1 MANTIIKKITA
12 GAMAMVVALA
22 LVGCSTQKLVPQ
34 DHYLL
39 DKVKLTSD
47 SKELAASKLE
57 PYVRQRP
64 NSKWFSLVKVPLA
77 AYAMAGNDSTKWIN
91 RKLREMGEQPMLFD
105 TLLTERTCQD
115 LNQVMVNMGYL
126 RSTVDYETMVGK
138 RKKLTVTYHLHP
150 GERYSVRTVHHD
162 IQDEGV
168 AEVLRMSGTRNTLL
182 KEGKPFAIA
191 DLNDERKRITTLLNE
206 KGYYNFHKD
215 FITFDADTVE
225 GSTKVD
231 LTMVLH
237 PFRTAGNRNAVESPH
252 VRYKIGRVDY
262 HAAGDENHIPLRMS
276 VLRENTLIEP
286 DNYFNSADL
295 QKTYNKFSR
304 LQVVKYTNI
313 RFAEVPG
320 TDTLNCDISLSTNKK
335 NSVMFQPEGTN
346 TAGDLGAAASLT
358 YENRNVFNGAETFSI
373 KLRAAFEAIT
383 GLEGY
388 QNQDYEEYNVEGKL
402 SFPRFVVP
410 FLSRRYRKQS
420 MAFSELSVS
429 YNMQN
434 RPEFSRRVFSAGWRY
449 RWNDISRRRQYKFD
463 LIDLNYIYMPWIS
476 PTFKSEY
483 LDDASSRNSI
493 LRYNYEDLFIMKM
506 GFGFSHTNK
515 TEAYKLNVET
525 AGNLL
530 RAMSKVLGGTPNADG
545 QYTLFN
551 IAYAQYVKVD
561 FDYTKL
567 FAIDHRNNL
576 ALHVGVGVACPY
588 GNSNILPFEKRYF
601 SGGANSVR
609 GWSVRGLGPGKF
621 KGNNGSIDFINQTGD
636 VKLDFNLE
644 LRSYLFWKLYGAAF
658 VDAGNIWTLR
668 SYEEQPGGQL
678 LVDEFYKQIA
688 VAYGLGLRLNFDYF
702 ILRFD
707 MGMKAVNPAYDTQ
720 RAHYPLLHPNLGRDF
735 SFHFAVGLPF

>member
-668 SYEEQPGGQL
+668 SYEEQPGGQF

>member
-126 RSTVDYETMVGK
+126 RSTVDYETTVGK
-138 RKKLTVTYHLHP
+138 RKKLNVTYHLHP

-668 SYEEQPGGQL
+668 SYEEQPGGQF

>member
-1 MANTIIKKITA
+1 
-12 GAMAMVVALA
+12 MAMVVALA

-150 GERYSVRTVHHD
+150 GERYSVRTVRHD

-237 PFRTAGNRNAVESPH
+237 PFRTAGNRNDVESPH

-668 SYEEQPGGQL
+668 SYEEQPGGQF

>member
-1 MANTIIKKITA
+1 
-12 GAMAMVVALA
+12 MAMVVALA

-77 AYAMAGNDSTKWIN
+77 AYAMAGNDSSKWIN

-668 SYEEQPGGQL
+668 SYEEQPGGQF

>member
-1 MANTIIKKITA
+1 
-12 GAMAMVVALA
+12 MVVALA
-22 LVGCSTQKLVPQ
+22 LVGCSTQKLVPH

-449 RWNDISRRRQYKFD
+449 RWNDISRRRQYKSD

-668 SYEEQPGGQL
+668 SYEEQPGGQF

>member
-1 MANTIIKKITA
+1 
-12 GAMAMVVALA
+12 MAMVVALA

-150 GERYSVRTVHHD
+150 GERYSVRTVRHD

-168 AEVLRMSGTRNTLL
+168 AEVLRMSGTRHTLL

-668 SYEEQPGGQL
+668 SYEEQPGGQF

>member
-262 HAAGDENHIPLRMS
+262 HAAGDENHMPLRMS

-668 SYEEQPGGQL
+668 SYEEQPGGQF

>member
-1 MANTIIKKITA
+1 
-12 GAMAMVVALA
+12 
-22 LVGCSTQKLVPQ
+22 
-34 DHYLL
+34 
-39 DKVKLTSD
+39 
-47 SKELAASKLE
+47 
-57 PYVRQRP
+57 
-64 NSKWFSLVKVPLA
+64 
-77 AYAMAGNDSTKWIN
+77 
-91 RKLREMGEQPMLFD
+91 
-105 TLLTERTCQD
+105 
-115 LNQVMVNMGYL
+115 
-126 RSTVDYETMVGK
+126 
-138 RKKLTVTYHLHP
+138 
-150 GERYSVRTVHHD
+150 
-162 IQDEGV
+162 
-168 AEVLRMSGTRNTLL
+168 
-182 KEGKPFAIA
+182 
-191 DLNDERKRITTLLNE
+191 
-206 KGYYNFHKD
+206 
-215 FITFDADTVE
+215 
-225 GSTKVD
+225 
-231 LTMVLH
+231 
-237 PFRTAGNRNAVESPH
+237 
-252 VRYKIGRVDY
+252 
-262 HAAGDENHIPLRMS
+262 MS

-668 SYEEQPGGQL
+668 SYEEQPGGQF

>member
-1 MANTIIKKITA
+1 
-12 GAMAMVVALA
+12 MAMVVALA

-262 HAAGDENHIPLRMS
+262 HAAGDENHIPLRLS

-286 DNYFNSADL
+286 DNYFTSADL

-668 SYEEQPGGQL
+668 SYEEQPGGQF